1 MKVIITGASG
11 FIGQFIGQY
20 LIDNNVEVITL
31 GRTKP
36 QNIKSEH
43 IYFDLVK
50 PNFILFKETI
60 FTDFNTIIHCS
71 SVMADSTNLE
81 SFSLLYDNIK
91 MSESIVEL
99 SKKLKI
105 KQLINLS
112 SFAVYPNTDGY
123 YDELSQLDVS
133 DNNDSMYGLSKI
145 CSENLYNF
153 LLEKKNNINVINLR
167 ISQVYGQGMRS
178 DRTYK
183 IMLDELKEKNTITAF
198 SNGERVSNFVSVNKV
213 AKVVQF
219 FLNHQNYKGA
229 YNLGGETLSYKEL
242 AQRLIYQYGNQDA
255 KIILVSRGVKS
266 KFYLNTNK
274 LDQLLAEN
282 GQIINND

>member
-1 MKVIITGASG
+1 MKVLITGASG

-20 LIDNNVEVITL
+20 LLDNNIDLITI

-36 QNIKSEH
+36 KNIDTNH
-43 IYFDLVK
+43 IFFDLVA
-50 PNFILFKETI
+50 PDFTLFNDNNTNI
-60 FTDFNTIIHCS
+60 DTIIHCS
-71 SVMADSTNLE
+71 SVMADNTNLE
-81 SFSLLYDNIK
+81 SFQLLNDNIK

-112 SFAVYPNTDGY
+112 SFAIYPNKDGH
-123 YDELSQLDVS
+123 YDESSQLDVS

-145 CSENLYNF
+145 CAENLYNF
-153 LLEKKNNINVINLR
+153 LLGKKNNISVVNLR
-167 ISQVYGQGMRS
+167 ISQVHGRGMRS

-198 SNGERVSNFVSVNKV
+198 SDGERVSNFISATKL
-213 AKVVQF
+213 AKVIHF
-219 FLNHQNYKGA
+219 FLNHQNYTGP
-229 YNLGGETLSYKEL
+229 YNVGGENLSYKAL
-242 AQRLIYQYGNQDA
+242 AQQLIEKYGNQDS

-266 KFYLNTNK
+266 KFYLNTDK
-274 LDQLLAEN
+274 LDQLLKSY
-282 GQIINND
+282 GQTLNND